1 MSLKDK
7 VLKVSSNNVTIAEK
21 QQKLYDT
28 AYSKGYSDMDL
39 KFWKSFTNNGART
52 VYNNAFAYSSFA
64 GYSLPIT
71 VKPKG
76 TSGAYRMFYSY
87 EGSYLPSGIDMTE
100 LDVSNGNVNY
110 GVSQLCGYSKLAEF
124 PDLGI
129 PAPADYYQTFSYS
142 RSLHTIEVIRVK
154 KATKFTNTF
163 TECFAL
169 ANVTFE
175 GEIGQNLSMSACT
188 KLTHESL
195 MNIIGCLYDFVSN
208 GETTTRTLTI
218 GNENLSKL
226 TDEEKAIATQK
237 GWTLA

>member
-39 KFWKSFTNNGART
+39 KFWKSFTYYDTRT
-52 VYNNAFAYSSFA
+52 VYNNAFAYTNFS
-64 GYSLPIT
+64 GYTLPIMI
-71 VKPKG
+71 KPTG
-76 TSGAYRMFYSY
+76 IYGAFKMFYSY
-87 EGSYLPSGIDMTE
+87 YGKYIPNGIDLSD
-100 LDVSNGNVNY
+100 LDLSKGTVDT
-110 GVSQLCGYSKLAEF
+110 GVGQMCAWAYILIF
-124 PDLGI
+124 PDLGLQ
-129 PAPADYYQTFSYS
+129 APVDYYQTFAYAS
-142 RSLHTIEVIRVK
+142 RIHTIEVIRVK

-163 TECFAL
+163 TDCRAL
-169 ANVTFE
+169 ENVTFV
-175 GEIGQNLSMSACT
+175 GEIGQNLNMSACT
-188 KLTHESL
+188 KLTHDSL
-195 MNIIGCLYDFVSN
+195 MNIIGCLYDYVSN

-218 GNENLSKL
+218 GTENLSKL